1 MTSFAF
7 LKTLQRPLSS
17 MSLLCCLALAG
28 VLTMPAKADEEPND
42 RGYRWFEI
50 EVLVF
55 RYLQDG
61 GEDDEQ
67 FPLTVQPIATEG
79 SRDILTP
86 RLRADVRGFIYALPQ
101 CEGTRGYV
109 PVVRQLLLKPAD
121 LRTELTNYS
130 AENISCRRLPHL
142 PLVDAWYLGQNEI
155 HDRLPARAPLLF
167 AGHAEG
173 SREELLRADIPFL
186 ISQEDFEYHAL
197 RRQLERRADTQ
208 PILHTSWRQ
217 PVFTRNVG
225 RKMRLFGGRNFT
237 DEFDYFGFPISP
249 TPKQQALSF
258 REEARSVRGIDEDAF
273 SRMQVALAAIDRGQ
287 FAFTPWTAE
296 RSQQPSRPAR
306 TPRGL
311 PSEVWE
317 LDGLLH
323 VYLVGNFLHI
333 DLDFNLRDVIQLE
346 PEARHYDEQ
355 VDDFLNADAHQL
367 EFLRAYPFKQLRRV
381 ISHQTHYFDHPKYGM
396 VITIRRTDLSARR

>member
-7 LKTLQRPLSS
+7 LKNLQRPVTAFGVLF
-17 MSLLCCLALAG
+17 CLAITS
-28 VLTMPAKADEEPND
+28 LTASPAVANDEPAD

-55 RYLQDG
+55 RYLHEA

-67 FPLTVQPIATEG
+67 FPLSVRPIATEG

-86 RLRADVRGFIYALPQ
+86 RLRADVRGFIQALPQ
-101 CEGTRGYV
+101 CEGTRGWV
-109 PVVRQLLLKPAD
+109 PVVRQLLLKPSD
-121 LRTELTNYS
+121 LRAEIADYS
-130 AENISCRRLPHL
+130 ATNISCRRLPHL
-142 PLVDAWYLGQNEI
+142 PIVDAWYLGQSEV
-155 HDRLPARAPLLF
+155 HDRLPNHAPLVV
-167 AGHAEG
+167 AGHADG
-173 SREELLRADIPFL
+173 SRKEMLRADIPFL
-186 ISQEDFEYHAL
+186 IQQDDFEYNAL
-197 RRQLERRADTQ
+197 RRQLERRGDTQ

-258 REEARSVRGIDEDAF
+258 RDEARTVRGIDEDAF
-273 SRMQVALAAIDRGQ
+273 SRIEVALAAIEQGQ

-296 RSQQPSRPAR
+296 RSQQPSRPTR

-333 DLDFNLRDVIQLE
+333 DVDFNLRDVIQLE
-346 PEARHYDEQ
+346 AAARHYDEQ
-355 VDDFLNADAHQL
+355 VDDYLNADAHQL
-367 EFLRAYPFKQLRRV
+367 EFLRAYPFQQLRRV